1 MLRAEERA
9 HRPINLAAGCL
20 IEIERAGK
28 ITRKQRRAAVTA
40 LCEIID
46 RLQIVRHIIDSAKRL
61 DSPQQRLAAPVR
73 HLPDFIGP
81 KHACRNDS

>member
-61 DSPQQRLAAPVR
+61 DSPQQRLAAPARRPRRYRMGV
-73 HLPDFIGP
+73 PFI
-81 KHACRNDS
+81 